1 MKIKNIVMGAAI
13 ALALP
18 AGAQILNFSIPT
30 NNRQVIDKALAGAFV
45 RIEQAYELCDT
56 VSDEHFG
63 RQGENYF
70 SKIPFIGIETEQGLV
85 FPVEAASPW
94 SEDSDFKKYENKY
107 KPILTETLLE
117 TLNGKEESTPR
128 KLVAPLTGPAISEK
142 LGLLPDSVIQCSG
155 LLVDTVAGLKE
166 GWLVW
171 YSEASKNAPVD
182 SLRFTSIFH
191 EIEVPVDGTS
201 VSIDTPEVTEKL
213 YGGIY
218 VTPIQTRIGQISFIL
233 SGIMVY
239 NGDGWQMEFPF
250 LRKPEEE
257 VKKLTPISVKN
268 KLPGIKPIKKKKK

>member
-63 RQGENYF
+63 RKGENYF
-70 SKIPFIGIETEQGLV
+70 SKIPFVGIETDNGLV
-85 FPVEAASPW
+85 FPVEVATPW
-94 SEDSDFKKYENKY
+94 IDDDDFKKYEKEY
-107 KPILTETLLE
+107 KPLLTETIFE
-117 TLNGKEESTPR
+117 TLNGKEERTAI
-128 KLVAPLTGPAISEK
+128 KLAAPLAGPAISDK
-142 LGLLPDSVIQCSG
+142 LGLLSDSVMQRSG
-155 LLVDTVAGLKE
+155 LRVDTVAGPKE

-171 YSEASKNAPVD
+171 YSDASENATVD
-182 SLRFTSIFH
+182 SLRFTSIFQ
-191 EIEVPVDGTS
+191 EIEVPSDGKCVSVDS
-201 VSIDTPEVTEKL
+201 PEISEKV

-218 VTPIQTRIGQISFIL
+218 ITPLQTGIGQISFIL

-239 NGDGWQMEFPF
+239 NGDGWQIEFPF
-250 LRKPEEE
+250 LKKPEEE
-257 VKKLTPISVKN
+257 VKKLTLISGKN
-268 KLPGIKPIKKKKK
+268 QLSGSNPIKKKKR